1 MAQTPP
7 PAEAVRAPRVAVT
20 RHEGT
25 FNGQKLRYTA
35 TVAES
40 FVNDASGRA
49 AGAAT
54 TIAYVRDGVGDA
66 AARPVLF
73 LFNGGPGASSS
84 PLHMSALGPYKRTP
98 TPPGDRSGE
107 DEAPGPPLNRNST
120 GRAAA
125 SPTPART

>member
-1 MAQTPP
+1 MHMAKQSNRGLAALCLLLVIAPAAMAQTPP

-66 AARPVLF
+66 AARP
-73 LFNGGPGASSS
+73 
-84 PLHMSALGPYKRTP
+84 
-98 TPPGDRSGE
+98 DR
-107 DEAPGPPLNRNST
+107 R
-120 GRAAA
+120 
-125 SPTPART
+125 